1 MTRVPTGFC
10 GSAARPVC
18 QRSRRSSAP
27 MPFELLES
35 TRLSPG
41 GIGNDVAHIGQFPAM
56 HQYHAQA
63 AEKGRACIIEVI
75 PQTAEW
81 LEL

>member
-1 MTRVPTGFC
+1 VYE
-10 GSAARPVC
+10 
-18 QRSRRSSAP
+18 RSRRSSAP
-27 MPFELLES
+27 MPFVLPGS

-41 GIGNDVAHIGQFPAM
+41 GIGNYLAHLRQFPSM
-56 HQYHAQA
+56 HQYHAQS
-63 AEKGRACIIEVI
+63 AEKGWACVIEVI